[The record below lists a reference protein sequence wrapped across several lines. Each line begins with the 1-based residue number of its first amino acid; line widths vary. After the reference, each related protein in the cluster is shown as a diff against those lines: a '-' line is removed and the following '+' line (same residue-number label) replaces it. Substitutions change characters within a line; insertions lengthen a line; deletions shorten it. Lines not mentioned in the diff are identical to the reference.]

1 VKVFALMAFGHY
13 GGGMAIIAAETAE
26 EAKGIGA
33 SIHDKMWGTDYREPY
48 RIEELP
54 LQAAEAGVIV
64 HHETGE

>member
-1 VKVFALMAFGHY
+1 MAFGHY

-26 EAKGIGA
+26 EAKGIGS
-33 SIHDKMWGTDYREPY
+33 SIRDGMWGTDYSEPY

-54 LQAAEAGVIV
+54 LHAAEAGVIV